1 MGYFKVLISCGH
13 VGTSKEITISRF
25 FAAENIVE
33 AFECGNRM
41 PRAKR
46 KHTHTAVLMVK
57 PISEKEYRA
66 GKNVERENEYLLT
79 REMEL

>member
-13 VGTSKEITISRF
+13 VGTAKEITVSRF
-25 FAAENIVE
+25 FIADSIVE

-46 KHTHTAVLMVK
+46 KHAHTAVLMVK
-57 PISEKEYRA
+57 PISEKEYWE
-66 GKNVERENEYLLT
+66 GKDIEQQCTYLT
-79 REMEL
+79 EKRSG